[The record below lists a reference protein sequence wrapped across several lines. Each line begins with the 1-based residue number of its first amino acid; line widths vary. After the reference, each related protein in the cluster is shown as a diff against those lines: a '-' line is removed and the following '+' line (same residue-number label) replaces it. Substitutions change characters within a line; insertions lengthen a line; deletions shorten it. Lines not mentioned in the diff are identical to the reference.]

1 MLEVDTRGVEK
12 YWGEYPAEEW
22 TDAIVASMKLGGVD
36 YLFFV
41 SGTEMSFF
49 QESTTKA
56 AALGRPAPKLI
67 TMVHES
73 VALHAAIGVT
83 MVTGQPAASA
93 VHVDVG
99 TLHYGA
105 AIHAAWRGGYPVLMM
120 AGTAPRAFPGS
131 MRGGRDSGIRF
142 VQEPRD
148 QGEIVRQYTKM
159 DHRMEHQDN
168 PGLMVSRLLQ
178 VAMSDPKGPVY
189 LTVPRETAM
198 LPMPGTTRF
207 ATRDQLGLSRPT
219 YPTPEDAREIA
230 RWLVKAENPCIYTSH
245 VGEDPQAVEELVR
258 LAELLAIPVM
268 ETGTPSRLNFPRSH
282 ALYGTGPRPQDADV
296 LLLFES
302 WPPYLPGIASPSP
315 DAKIAWISSDPV
327 LSRMKTLEMRADLW
341 ISATAANVAR
351 AVYEAATGML
361 SQSDISRVAGRRERV
376 EHQKREMLAREEE
389 QAIEAMKAPTP
400 TGRLVGY
407 ELGKLIDSDAI
418 ILNDGLSNGGFIDAY
433 ARRDRPGT
441 YFRSGSSAGG
451 WGVGA
456 AFGAKLAAPDRE
468 VIHASGDGFFQF
480 GTPMAGLWASKF
492 HKAPYLTIVF
502 VNGSYSTG
510 TSGLRSAYPEG
521 YSVQANDFNGG
532 AFDPPPDFAKL
543 AEAAGGFGEYVTET
557 AQVGPALKRAL
568 SEVRKGSPALVAV
581 RVPGPLQG
589 VVGRGE

>member
-1 MLEVDTRGVEK
+1 MLEVETRGAER
-12 YWGEYPAEEW
+12 YWNHYPAEEW
-22 TDAIVASMKLGGVD
+22 SDAIVTSMKLGGVD

-49 QESTTKA
+49 QEATTKA
-56 AALGRPAPKLI
+56 EILGRPAPRLV
-67 TMVHES
+67 TMIHES
-73 VALHAAIGVT
+73 VALHAAIGVS

-105 AIHAAWRGGYPVLMM
+105 AVHAAWRGGYPVLMM

-131 MRGGRDSGIRF
+131 MRGGRDSAIQY

-168 PGLMVSRLLQ
+168 PGLMISRLLQ
-178 VAMSDPKGPVY
+178 VAMSEPRGPVY

-198 LPMPGTTRF
+198 LSLDGMARF
-207 ATRDQLGLSRPT
+207 PSRDQLGLARGT
-219 YPTPEDAREIA
+219 YPDPADAREIA
-230 RWLVKAENPCIYTSH
+230 GWLVKSENPCIYTSH
-245 VGEDPQAVEELVR
+245 VGSDVEAVDALVR

-268 ETGTPSRLNFPRSH
+268 ETGTPSRLNFPRDH
-282 ALYGTGPRPQDADV
+282 VLYGVGPTPKDSDV

-302 WPPYLPGIASPSP
+302 WPPYLPGDNSPSP
-315 DAKIAWISSDPV
+315 DAKIAWISADPV
-327 LSRMKTLEMRADLW
+327 LSRIKTIELRADMWLP
-341 ISATAANVAR
+341 ATAANVAK
-351 AVYEAATGML
+351 AVYDAATAML
-361 SQSDISRVAGRRERV
+361 DRAALSRIAARRERL
-376 EHQKREMLAREEE
+376 ESRKREMLARD
-389 QAIEAMKAPTP
+389 EAGAQESMRAPTP

-407 ELGKLIDSDAI
+407 ELGKLIDKDAI
-418 ILNDGLSNGGFIDAY
+418 ILNDGLSNGGAIDTY
-433 ARRDRPGT
+433 AKRSKPGT

-456 AFGAKLAAPDRE
+456 AFGAKLVSPNVD
-468 VIHASGDGFFQF
+468 VIHASGDGFFSF
-480 GTPMAGLWASKF
+480 GSPMAGLWASNF

-521 YSVQANDFNGG
+521 YSIQSNNFNGG
-532 AFDPPPDFAKL
+532 AFDPAPDFAKL
-543 AEAAGGFGEYVTET
+543 AEVSGGYGEYVTET
-557 AQVGPALKRAL
+557 AEVGPALKRGL
-568 SEVRKGSPALVAV
+568 EQVHKGSPALIAV

-589 VVGRGE
+589 AVGRGE